1 MARYYGREKTQ
12 KKKNTERCGPGEQE
26 MKPEE
31 GAGDQEAVAAAPR
44 PLIP

>member
-12 KKKNTERCGPGEQE
+12 KRRTQRGVGEQE